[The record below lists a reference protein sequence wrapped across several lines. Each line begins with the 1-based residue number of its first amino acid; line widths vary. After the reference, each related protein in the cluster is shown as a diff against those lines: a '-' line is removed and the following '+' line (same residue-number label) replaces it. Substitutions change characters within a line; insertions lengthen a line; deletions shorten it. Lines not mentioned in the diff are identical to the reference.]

1 MRKLMLIAGTGLVA
15 MLLQG
20 ATAHADSWS
29 GGWTGP
35 GGVHRHGTVNC
46 GNHACGWNMQA
57 TGPNGATW
65 SRQGGV
71 AQGPYRSYGYRAV
84 TGPQGNTVVRGGWW
98 RRY

>member
-1 MRKLMLIAGTGLVA
+1 MLIASACLA
-15 MLLQG
+15 ALMLK
-20 ATAHADSWS
+20 AAPAHADSWS
-29 GGWTGP
+29 RNWTGP
-35 GGVHRHGTVNC
+35 WGVDRSATLNC

-71 AQGPYRSYGYRAV
+71 VQGPYRSYGYRSF
-84 TGPQGNTVVRGGWW
+84 TGPQGNTFVRGGSWW